1 MLLLWCGFWMI
12 AFPISIRDM
21 NTQTI
26 PNVYLKF
33 LAVLTAVYL
42 FIDGFGNMANLLAG
56 FIVLC
61 LLVAFR
67 VGMGDVKLIALT
79 MLIVNSQMDFSV
91 MRYFPILLICAL
103 AHLLIQGLVNWQ
115 LPERIALAPSI
126 FLAFALYLS
135 ARLPLDLQQ

>member
-42 FIDGFGNMANLLAG
+42 FIDGFGNMANLLAV
-56 FIVLC
+56 FIALC

-135 ARLPLDLQQ
+135 AR

>member
-1 MLLLWCGFWMI
+1 MILLWFGFWMI

-33 LAVLTAVYL
+33 LTALTAVYL
-42 FIDGFGNMANLLAG
+42 FIDGFGKMANLLSG
-56 FIVLC
+56 FIALC
-61 LLVAFR
+61 LLVALR

-91 MRYFPILLICAL
+91 MRYFLILLACAL
-103 AHLLIQGLVNWQ
+103 AHLLIHGLVNWQ

-135 ARLPLDLQQ
+135 AR

>member
-1 MLLLWCGFWMI
+1 MI

-42 FIDGFGNMANLLAG
+42 FIDGFGNMANLLVG
-56 FIVLC
+56 FIALC

-67 VGMGDVKLIALT
+67 VGMGDVKLIGLT

-126 FLAFALYLS
+126 LLAFALYLS
-135 ARLPLDLQQ
+135 AR

>member
-1 MLLLWCGFWMI
+1 MI

-21 NTQTI
+21 NTRTI

-42 FIDGFGNMANLLAG
+42 FIDGFGNMANLLVG
-56 FIVLC
+56 FIALC

-67 VGMGDVKLIALT
+67 VGMGDVKLIGLT

-135 ARLPLDLQQ
+135 AR

>member
-1 MLLLWCGFWMI
+1 MI
-12 AFPISIRDM
+12 AIPISIRDM
-21 NTQTI
+21 NTKTI

-42 FIDGFGNMANLLAG
+42 LIDGFGNMQNLLVG
-56 FIVLC
+56 FIALC
-61 LLVAFR
+61 ILVALR

-79 MLIVNSQMDFSV
+79 ILIFNSQMNFSV
-91 MRYFPILLICAL
+91 LSFFAILLVCAL
-103 AHLLIQGLVNWQ
+103 AHLVIHGLVNWQ

-135 ARLPLDLQQ
+135 AG

>member
-1 MLLLWCGFWMI
+1 MI

-42 FIDGFGNMANLLAG
+42 FIDGFGNMANLLVG
-56 FIVLC
+56 FMALC

-67 VGMGDVKLIALT
+67 VGMGDVKLIGLT

-135 ARLPLDLQQ
+135 AR

>member
-42 FIDGFGNMANLLAG
+42 FIDGFGNMANLLVG

-103 AHLLIQGLVNWQ
+103 AHVLIQGLVNWQ

-135 ARLPLDLQQ
+135 AR

>member
-42 FIDGFGNMANLLAG
+42 FIDGFGNMANLLVG
-56 FIVLC
+56 FIALC

-67 VGMGDVKLIALT
+67 VGMGDVKLIGLT

-126 FLAFALYLS
+126 LLAFALYLS
-135 ARLPLDLQQ
+135 AR

>member
-1 MLLLWCGFWMI
+1 VI
-12 AFPISIRDM
+12 AIPISIRDM
-21 NTQTI
+21 NTKTI

-42 FIDGFGNMANLLAG
+42 LIDGFGNMQNLLVG
-56 FIVLC
+56 FIALC
-61 LLVAFR
+61 ILVALR

-79 MLIVNSQMDFSV
+79 ILIFNSQMNFSV
-91 MRYFPILLICAL
+91 LSFFAILLVCAL
-103 AHLLIQGLVNWQ
+103 AHLVIHGLVNWQ

-135 ARLPLDLQQ
+135 AG

>member
-1 MLLLWCGFWMI
+1 MI
-12 AFPISIRDM
+12 AIPISIRDM
-21 NTQTI
+21 NTKTI

-42 FIDGFGNMANLLAG
+42 LIDGFGNMPNLLSG
-56 FIVLC
+56 FIALC

-79 MLIVNSQMDFSV
+79 ILIFNSQMNFSV
-91 MRYFPILLICAL
+91 LSYFPILLVSAL
-103 AHLLIQGLVNWQ
+103 AHLVIHGLVNWQ

-135 ARLPLDLQQ
+135 AG

>member
-1 MLLLWCGFWMI
+1 MI
-12 AFPISIRDM
+12 SFPISIRDM

-42 FIDGFGNMANLLAG
+42 FIDGFGNMANLLVG
-56 FIVLC
+56 FIALC

-67 VGMGDVKLIALT
+67 VGMGDVKLIGLT

-135 ARLPLDLQQ
+135 AR

>member
-1 MLLLWCGFWMI
+1 MI

-42 FIDGFGNMANLLAG
+42 FIDGFGNMANLLVG
-56 FIVLC
+56 FIALC

-135 ARLPLDLQQ
+135 AR

>member
-1 MLLLWCGFWMI
+1 MI

-42 FIDGFGNMANLLAG
+42 FIDGFGNMANLLVG

-67 VGMGDVKLIALT
+67 VGMGDVKLIGLT

-135 ARLPLDLQQ
+135 AR

>member
-42 FIDGFGNMANLLAG
+42 FIDGFGNMANLLVG
-56 FIVLC
+56 FMALC

-67 VGMGDVKLIALT
+67 VGMGDVKLIGLT

-135 ARLPLDLQQ
+135 AR

>member
-1 MLLLWCGFWMI
+1 MI

-42 FIDGFGNMANLLAG
+42 FIDGFGNMANLLVG